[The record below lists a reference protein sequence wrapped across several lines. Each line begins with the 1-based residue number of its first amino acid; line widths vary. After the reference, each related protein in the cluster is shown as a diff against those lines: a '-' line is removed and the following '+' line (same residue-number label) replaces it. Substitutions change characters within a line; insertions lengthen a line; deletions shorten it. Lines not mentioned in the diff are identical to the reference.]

1 MPETKP
7 QPRPVEANDETP
19 ISIAKPGDFSLDKF
33 KSKRSP
39 TMAGVETL
47 LTALPHHNLA
57 QAEDWVRLHPNEG
70 EYWSPEFCF
79 VHVPIKGQK
88 RGTLHLINE
97 ELAMHH
103 LPSGRI
109 QRFRLALASKPHD
122 VFFLCHVPSQN
133 LDNQWNDTNLRA
145 CLQAKSHWTQA
156 TSRRDE
162 GVDEYKVGYAK
173 DQDSFPEPNW
183 PTQKLEELILATFS
197 GRMIDCEDHPG
208 LLRLIGAKQSMS

>member
-7 QPRPVEANDETP
+7 QPRSIEVNDETL
-19 ISIAKPGDFSLDKF
+19 ISIAKPDDFSLDKF

-39 TMAGVETL
+39 TMAGVETSADGPAASQHGAGQGL
-47 LTALPHHNLA
+47 GALGT
-57 QAEDWVRLHPNEG
+57 RNEG

-79 VHVPIKGQK
+79 VHVPVKGQK
-88 RGTLHLINE
+88 RETLHLIDE
-97 ELAMHH
+97 ELAMRH

-133 LDNQWNDTNLRA
+133 LDNQWNDTSLRA
-145 CLQAKSHWTQA
+145 CLQGKSNWTQA

-162 GVDEYKVGYAK
+162 GVDEYK
-173 DQDSFPEPNW
+173 
-183 PTQKLEELILATFS
+183 
-197 GRMIDCEDHPG
+197 
-208 LLRLIGAKQSMS
+208 IG